1 MVRERLCRLV
11 RKGGLSEGVGGL
23 CYTNLKMGQG
33 TRRIVATDCDEPL
46 ELTLRRWGD
55 PLLKVL
61 LADRTLS
68 RPIRWA
74 TDGISAL
81 GRGFGR
87 WDAMTP
93 ARVRKAVAQGLL
105 RPRAAKSLEE
115 RLARVRAHGEVFT
128 PAWICRRM
136 TDVADEPWFCEHAE
150 SFQDTMVF
158 PDFPLPADLPPLELN
173 LRKGCRWQDYVS
185 LRRLEVTC
193 GEAPYLTARYDAATG
208 EPIPWPLRHGVLDR
222 KLRLLPLCL
231 NRHAW
236 RLWAERAFA
245 ATYGY
250 EYQGDNLFLARCNL
264 LLAFEEAHRR
274 RWGDAPAPET
284 LADIAETLSW
294 NLWQMDGFTELPPC
308 EAAPAP
314 QDDLFAPARPPF
326 VVRPCRLRVEGKTC
340 TLDTV
345 KGDKTMKF
353 DFIIGNPPY
362 QDETKGDNETYAPPT
377 YHRFLDS
384 AYTLSDRV
392 EMIHPARFLFN
403 AGSTPKAWNEKMLT
417 DPHLKVEFYEPDAS
431 KVFPGTDIKGGVA
444 ITYRDAT
451 RDFGAIGTFIPWP
464 ELVATFKKVVL
475 REGFKSLMEILHTQT
490 KFNLEALYKDHP
502 EYKEKIGS
510 DGRDRR
516 FRNNIFDKVD
526 CFHAEPSRLGQTGM
540 LREGALSKDEIAVYG
555 VIKNKRVQRYIDRKY
570 VDESHENL
578 AKWKVFV
585 PRANGSGAL
594 GEVLTTPLIGEPMV
608 GSTQTFISFGSFDTK
623 AEAEACLKYLK
634 TKFTRAML
642 GILKITQDNDRDRWA
657 YVPLQD
663 FTAESGID
671 WGKSVAE
678 IDRQLY
684 KKYGLSEDEVAFIE
698 SKVKEMA

>member
-1 MVRERLCRLV
+1 MSNADEREEIVQERPVLCDPIRELQEAAPQV
-11 RKGGLSEGVGGL
+11 LSIL
-23 CYTNLKMGQG
+23 LKDR
-33 TRRIVATDCDEPL
+33 TANRNILFATDAYAEKPGCGPQDSM
-46 ELTLRRWGD
+46 
-55 PLLKVL
+55 KVEHFRGGN
-61 LADRTLS
+61 ALS
-68 RPIRWA
+68 I
-74 TDGISAL
+74 
-81 GRGFGR
+81 
-87 WDAMTP
+87 
-93 ARVRKAVAQGLL
+93 
-105 RPRAAKSLEE
+105 RPRAAKSALEQRE
-115 RLARVRAHGEVFT
+115 RTRQMAEVFT
-128 PAWICRRM
+128 PTWLCNVMNNVLDEVWFGQPEVFTVIEGAQTWSATEQVSFEPAERWRDYVASRRM
-136 TDVADEPWFCEHAE
+136 EI
-150 SFQDTMVF
+150 
-158 PDFPLPADLPPLELN
+158 
-173 LRKGCRWQDYVS
+173 
-185 LRRLEVTC
+185 TC
-193 GEAPYLTARYDAATG
+193 GEAPFLASRYDTTTG
-208 EPIPWPLRHGVLDR
+208 EPILPLKRRIGLLDR
-222 KLRLLPLCL
+222 KLRVVDE
-231 NRHAW
+231 NAATQEE
-236 RLWAERAFA
+236 WAEAVRLAFRSI
-245 ATYGY
+245 YGY
-250 EYQGDNLFLARCNL
+250 EFQGDSL
-264 LLAFEEAHRR
+264 LLARVNLFMTFWDHHLA
-274 RWGDAPAPET
+274 RWGEPPSEPFSKE
-284 LADIAETLSW
+284 IAETISW
-294 NLWQMDGFTELPPC
+294 NLWQMDGFTNRPPFTT
-308 EAAPAP
+308 A
-314 QDDLFAPARPPF
+314 QNVQGDLFAAPDPNACD
-326 VVRPCRLRVEGKTC
+326 PCRIRIGTNPISVNNLQ
-340 TLDTV
+340 
-345 KGDKTMKF
+345 GDKTMKF
-353 DFIIGNPPY
+353 DFIVGNPPY
-362 QDETKGDNETYAPPT
+362 QDEAKGDNETYAPPT

-403 AGSTPKAWNEKMLT
+403 AGSTPKAWNEKMLA
-417 DPHLKVEFYEPDAS
+417 DPHLKVEFYEPDAT
-431 KVFPGTDIKGGVA
+431 KVFPDTSFMGGIA

-526 CFHAEPSRLGQTGM
+526 CFHAAPSRLGQTGM

-594 GEVLTTPLIGEPMV
+594 GEVLTTPLIGEPMIGEPMV

-684 KKYGLSEDEVAFIE
+684 KKYGLSEDEIAFIE
-698 SKVKEMA
+698 SKVEEME

>member
-68 RPIRWA
+68 RPIRWV
-74 TDGISAL
+74 TDGVAAL
-81 GRGFGR
+81 GEGFGR

-314 QDDLFAPARPPF
+314 QDDLFAPVRPPF

-417 DPHLKVEFYEPDAS
+417 DPHLKVEFYEPDAT
-431 KVFPGTDIKGGVA
+431 KVFPGTDIKGGIA

-451 RDFGAIGTFIPWP
+451 RDFGAIGTFTPFEELNTIKQKVCGTDFRPLSEIVFSRTSYRLTEVLHQEHP
-464 ELVATFKKVVL
+464 EAAGQLSKGHLYDMSTNIFELLPQVFSEKKPEDGKDYIQIYGREKGERVFRWIRKDYVNEPKNLNHWKVVL
-475 REGFKSLMEILHTQT
+475 PKS
-490 KFNLEALYKDHP
+490 
-502 EYKEKIGS
+502 
-510 DGRDRR
+510 
-516 FRNNIFDKVD
+516 
-526 CFHAEPSRLGQTGM
+526 
-540 LREGALSKDEIAVYG
+540 
-555 VIKNKRVQRYIDRKY
+555 
-570 VDESHENL
+570 
-578 AKWKVFV
+578 
-585 PRANGSGAL
+585 NGSGAL
-594 GEVLTTPLIGEPMV
+594 GEVLTTPLIGEPLI
-608 GSTQTFISFGSFDTK
+608 GSTETFISVGCFATQ
-623 AEAEACLKYLK
+623 AEAEACLKYVK
-634 TKFTRAML
+634 TKFARAML
-642 GILKITQDNDRDRWA
+642 GILKVTQDNPPDRWA

-684 KKYGLSEDEVAFIE
+684 KKYGLSEEEVAFIE
-698 SKVKEMA
+698 SKVEEME

>member
-444 ITYRDAT
+444 ITYRDASH
-451 RDFGAIGTFIPWP
+451 DFGAIGTFTPFEELNTIKQKVCGTDFRPLSEIVFSRTSYRLTEVLHQEHP
-464 ELVATFKKVVL
+464 EAAGQLSKGHLYDMSTNIFELLPQVFSEKKPEDGKDYIQIYGREKGERVFRWIRKDYVNEPKNLNYWKVVL
-475 REGFKSLMEILHTQT
+475 PKS
-490 KFNLEALYKDHP
+490 
-502 EYKEKIGS
+502 
-510 DGRDRR
+510 
-516 FRNNIFDKVD
+516 
-526 CFHAEPSRLGQTGM
+526 
-540 LREGALSKDEIAVYG
+540 
-555 VIKNKRVQRYIDRKY
+555 
-570 VDESHENL
+570 
-578 AKWKVFV
+578 
-585 PRANGSGAL
+585 NGSGAL
-594 GEVLTTPLIGEPMV
+594 GEVLTTPLIGEPLI
-608 GSTQTFISFGSFDTK
+608 GSTETFISVGCFETQ

-634 TKFTRAML
+634 TKFARAML
-642 GILKITQDNDRDRWA
+642 GILKVTQDNPPDRWA

-663 FTAESGID
+663 FTAGSDID
-671 WGKSVAE
+671 WGRTIAE
-678 IDRQLY
+678 IDQRLY
-684 KKYGLSEDEVAFIE
+684 QKYGLSEEEVAFIE

>member
-173 LRKGCRWQDYVS
+173 LRRGCRWQDYVS

-308 EAAPAP
+308 DAAPAP

-451 RDFGAIGTFIPWP
+451 RDFGAIGTFTPFEELNTIKQKVCGTDFRSLSEIVFSRTSYRLTEVLHQEHP
-464 ELVATFKKVVL
+464 EAADQLSKGHLYDMSTNIFELLPQVFSEKKPEDGKDYIQIYGREKGERVFRWIRKDYVNEPKNLNHWKVVL
-475 REGFKSLMEILHTQT
+475 PKS
-490 KFNLEALYKDHP
+490 
-502 EYKEKIGS
+502 
-510 DGRDRR
+510 
-516 FRNNIFDKVD
+516 
-526 CFHAEPSRLGQTGM
+526 
-540 LREGALSKDEIAVYG
+540 
-555 VIKNKRVQRYIDRKY
+555 
-570 VDESHENL
+570 
-578 AKWKVFV
+578 
-585 PRANGSGAL
+585 NGSGAL
-594 GEVLTTPLIGEPMV
+594 GEVLTTPLIGEPLI
-608 GSTQTFISFGSFDTK
+608 GSTETFISIGCFETQ

-634 TKFTRAML
+634 TKFARAML
-642 GILKITQDNDRDRWA
+642 GILKVTQDNPPDRWA

-684 KKYGLSEDEVAFIE
+684 QKYGLSEEEVAFIE
-698 SKVKEMA
+698 SKVEEMA

>member
-362 QDETKGDNETYAPPT
+362 QDETKGDNETYAPP
-377 YHRFLDS
+377 H
-384 AYTLSDRV
+384 LSP
-392 EMIHPARFLFN
+392 I
-403 AGSTPKAWNEKMLT
+403 
-417 DPHLKVEFYEPDAS
+417 
-431 KVFPGTDIKGGVA
+431 
-444 ITYRDAT
+444 
-451 RDFGAIGTFIPWP
+451 FG
-464 ELVATFKKVVL
+464 
-475 REGFKSLMEILHTQT
+475 
-490 KFNLEALYKDHP
+490 
-502 EYKEKIGS
+502 
-510 DGRDRR
+510 
-516 FRNNIFDKVD
+516 
-526 CFHAEPSRLGQTGM
+526 
-540 LREGALSKDEIAVYG
+540 
-555 VIKNKRVQRYIDRKY
+555 
-570 VDESHENL
+570 
-578 AKWKVFV
+578 
-585 PRANGSGAL
+585 
-594 GEVLTTPLIGEPMV
+594 
-608 GSTQTFISFGSFDTK
+608 
-623 AEAEACLKYLK
+623 
-634 TKFTRAML
+634 
-642 GILKITQDNDRDRWA
+642 
-657 YVPLQD
+657 
-663 FTAESGID
+663 
-671 WGKSVAE
+671 
-678 IDRQLY
+678 
-684 KKYGLSEDEVAFIE
+684 
-698 SKVKEMA
+698 

>member
-93 ARVRKAVAQGLL
+93 ARVRQAVAAGVL
-105 RPRAAKSLEE
+105 RLRAAKSLEE
-115 RLARVRAHGEVFT
+115 RQARVRAHGEVFT

-136 TDVADEPWFCEHAE
+136 TDVADEPWFRERAE

-158 PDFPLPADLPPLELN
+158 PDLSLPADLPPLELN
-173 LRKGCRWQDYVS
+173 LREGTRWQDYVR

-193 GEAPYLTARYDAATG
+193 GEAPFLTARYDAATG
-208 EPIPWPLRHGVLDR
+208 EPIPWPLRHGFLDR

-231 NRHAW
+231 NRAAW
-236 RLWAERAFA
+236 RLWAGRAFA

-264 LLAFEEAHRR
+264 LLTFEEVHRR

-403 AGSTPKAWNEKMLT
+403 AGSTPKAWNEKMLA

-451 RDFGAIGTFIPWP
+451 RDFGAIGTFTPFEELNTIKQKVCGTDFRPLSEIVFSRTSYRLTEVLHQEHP
-464 ELVATFKKVVL
+464 EAAGQLSKGHLYDMSTNIFELLPEVFSEKKPEDGKAYIQIYGREKGERVFRWIRKDYVNEPKNLNYWKVVL
-475 REGFKSLMEILHTQT
+475 PKS
-490 KFNLEALYKDHP
+490 
-502 EYKEKIGS
+502 
-510 DGRDRR
+510 
-516 FRNNIFDKVD
+516 
-526 CFHAEPSRLGQTGM
+526 
-540 LREGALSKDEIAVYG
+540 
-555 VIKNKRVQRYIDRKY
+555 
-570 VDESHENL
+570 
-578 AKWKVFV
+578 
-585 PRANGSGAL
+585 NGSGAL
-594 GEVLTTPLIGEPMV
+594 GEVLTTPLIGEPLI
-608 GSTQTFISFGSFDTK
+608 GSTETFISIGCFETQ

-634 TKFTRAML
+634 TKFARAML
-642 GILKITQDNDRDRWA
+642 GILKVTQDNPPDRWA

-678 IDRQLY
+678 IDQRLY
-684 KKYGLSEDEVAFIE
+684 QKYGLSEEEVAFIE

>member
-74 TDGISAL
+74 TDGVAAL
-81 GRGFGR
+81 GEGFGR

-93 ARVRKAVAQGLL
+93 ARVRQAVAQGLL

-284 LADIAETLSW
+284 LADIAETLAW

-444 ITYRDAT
+444 ITYRDASH
-451 RDFGAIGTFIPWP
+451 DFGAIGTFTPFE
-464 ELVATFKKVVL
+464 ELNTIKQKVCGTDFRPLSEIVFSRTSYRLTEVL
-475 REGFKSLMEILHTQT
+475 HQE
-490 KFNLEALYKDHP
+490 HP
-502 EYKEKIGS
+502 EAAGQLSKGHLYDMS
-510 DGRDRR
+510 T
-516 FRNNIFDKVD
+516 NIFELLPQVFSEKKPEDGKDYIQIYGREKGERVFRWIRKD
-526 CFHAEPSRLGQTGM
+526 YVNEPR
-540 LREGALSKDEIAVYG
+540 
-555 VIKNKRVQRYIDRKY
+555 
-570 VDESHENL
+570 NL
-578 AKWKVFV
+578 CRWKVFV
-585 PRANGSGAL
+585 PAANGSGAL
-594 GEVLTTPLIGEPMV
+594 GEVLTTPLIGEPLI
-608 GSTQTFISFGSFDTK
+608 GSTETFISVGCFETQ
-623 AEAEACLKYLK
+623 AEAEACLKYVK
-634 TKFTRAML
+634 TKFARAML
-642 GILKITQDNDRDRWA
+642 GILKITAHVTPEKWT

-663 FTAESGID
+663 FTAGSDID
-671 WGKSVAE
+671 WGRTIAE
-678 IDRQLY
+678 IDQRLY
-684 KKYGLSEDEVAFIE
+684 QKYGLSEEEVAFIE

>member
-87 WDAMTP
+87 WDVMTP

-274 RWGDAPAPET
+274 RWGDAPAPEA

-294 NLWQMDGFTELPPC
+294 NLWQMDGLTDLPPGVVATPTQG
-308 EAAPAP
+308 E
-314 QDDLFAPARPPF
+314 LFGPTSEGLSVNA
-326 VVRPCRLRVEGKTC
+326 CNLRVEGQTC
-340 TLDTV
+340 KLNTV

-403 AGSTPKAWNEKMLT
+403 AGSTPKAWNEKMLA

-444 ITYRDAT
+444 ITYRDASH
-451 RDFGAIGTFIPWP
+451 DFGAIVTFTPFEELNTIKQKVCERADFRSFSEIVLTAYAYHFTEVLYQEHPELRGRLSKGHDYDLKSNVLDRLPEIFLAQKPEDGKEYIQIYGLSGKTRVFRWIRKKYVNEPGNLHNWKLFLPKAIGAGTF
-464 ELVATFKKVVL
+464 
-475 REGFKSLMEILHTQT
+475 G
-490 KFNLEALYKDHP
+490 EA
-502 EYKEKIGS
+502 
-510 DGRDRR
+510 
-516 FRNNIFDKVD
+516 
-526 CFHAEPSRLGQTGM
+526 
-540 LREGALSKDEIAVYG
+540 
-555 VIKNKRVQRYIDRKY
+555 
-570 VDESHENL
+570 
-578 AKWKVFV
+578 
-585 PRANGSGAL
+585 
-594 GEVLTTPLIGEPMV
+594 
-608 GSTQTFISFGSFDTK
+608 FISPEQGRPDVGVTETFVSIGYFDTP
-623 AEAEACLKYLK
+623 AEAEACLKYVK
-634 TKFTRAML
+634 SKFARAML
-642 GILKITQDNDRDRWA
+642 GILRITQDNTPEKWA

-663 FTAESGID
+663 FTAGSDID
-671 WGKSVAE
+671 WGQTVAE
-678 IDRQLY
+678 IDQQLY
-684 KKYGLSEDEVAFIE
+684 KKYGLSENEVAFIE
-698 SKVKEMA
+698 SKVEEMA